1 VLPATPATNSPFPAY
16 VRLTRGGY
24 NEAAVLTGGV
34 AFAKPKRNIFKG
46 PISSRSK
53 RDSTG
58 SATSS
63 IGRKRGGGGI
73 IEEEE
78 EEEDVGLGI
87 GIGDLDDDVEEVL
100 EFGPVLGGEE
110 VVIIDDDDY
119 EGDSGSDG
127 ERSTI
132 REQKRPATSG

>member
-1 VLPATPATNSPFPAY
+1 M
-16 VRLTRGGY
+16 
-24 NEAAVLTGGV
+24 
-34 AFAKPKRNIFKG
+34 
-46 PISSRSK
+46 SSRTK

-63 IGRKRGGGGI
+63 VGRKRGSGGI

-87 GIGDLDDDVEEVL
+87 GVDGEEVEEVL
-100 EFGPVLGGEE
+100 EFGPVLGADE
-110 VVIIDDDDY
+110 VVIIDDDEDVD
-119 EGDSGSDG
+119 GDAGSEG